1 MTSELKRT
9 LACVFNVAI
18 LTTFGVVEIASYFTN
33 FGVTS
38 FAWPLKKGV
47 KFVASKEPFW

>member
-1 MTSELKRT
+1 MTSDLKRT

-18 LTTFGVVEIASYFTN
+18 LTTFGAVEIASYFAN

-38 FAWPLKKGV
+38 FAWPLNKGV
-47 KFVASKEPFW
+47 EFVVSKEPFW